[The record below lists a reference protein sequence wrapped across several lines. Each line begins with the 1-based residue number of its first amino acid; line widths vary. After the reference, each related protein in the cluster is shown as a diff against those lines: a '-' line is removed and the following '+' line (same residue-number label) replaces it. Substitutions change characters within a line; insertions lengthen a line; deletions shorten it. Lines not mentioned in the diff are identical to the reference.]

1 MILDSLKEINEE
13 EGVVLL
19 SINSVMRI
27 IYSYFGV
34 ILFVSLVLFA
44 LGSVADFLESDAFS
58 EIEEI
63 AMFIAGLIRA
73 LTYGIAGTVFI
84 AIFIKILADTWGS
97 MAYNKSLNQDAAL
110 AHFKNSQS
118 NHNDTNPEIGQDE
131 VAITPATNSHRALAI
146 ASGPSGSPPTA
157 TRSSESPAA
166 TGPTG
171 SPAPPPNQVHQNPQV
186 QSAGSEIQPSGQ
198 PNSRERL
205 FQLIISQGHNIGE
218 FSFFDERMNTDE
230 GRRMFYNH
238 AIKNIMPVG
247 TWESFEQKMKQ

>member
-84 AIFIKILADTWGS
+84 AI
-97 MAYNKSLNQDAAL
+97 
-110 AHFKNSQS
+110 
-118 NHNDTNPEIGQDE
+118 
-131 VAITPATNSHRALAI
+131 
-146 ASGPSGSPPTA
+146 
-157 TRSSESPAA
+157 
-166 TGPTG
+166 
-171 SPAPPPNQVHQNPQV
+171 
-186 QSAGSEIQPSGQ
+186 
-198 PNSRERL
+198 
-205 FQLIISQGHNIGE
+205 
-218 FSFFDERMNTDE
+218 
-230 GRRMFYNH
+230 
-238 AIKNIMPVG
+238 
-247 TWESFEQKMKQ
+247 